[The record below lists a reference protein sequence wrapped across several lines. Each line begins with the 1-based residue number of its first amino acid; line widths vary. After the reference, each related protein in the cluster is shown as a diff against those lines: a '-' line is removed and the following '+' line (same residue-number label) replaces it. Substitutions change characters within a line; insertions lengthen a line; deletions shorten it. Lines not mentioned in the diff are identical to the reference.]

1 MKQIMI
7 IVVVMGLTMTLSA
20 QRGHGTGRTRVVV
33 VSPAIGFGYSPFYY
47 SPYGYSAFG
56 YPYGYN
62 NTYRGTSKLSMKIED
77 IKTDYS
83 DKIKS
88 ARHDNSLN
96 RDERKKIIQQLKAD
110 RDNAVRDLKT
120 NYYKPQKSPGDT
132 SDKG

>member
-1 MKQIMI
+1 MMKQIMI
-7 IVVVMGLTMTLSA
+7 IVIVMGLTMTLSA

-47 SPYGYSAFG
+47 SPFG

-62 NTYRGTSKLSMKIED
+62 NNYRGTSKLSMKVED

-88 ARHDNSLN
+88 ARHDNSLS
-96 RDERKKIIQQLKAD
+96 RDERKKIIHQLKAD
-110 RDNAVRDLKT
+110 RDKAVRDLKT
-120 NYYKPQKSPGDT
+120 NYYKPQKSPGDAG
-132 SDKG
+132 DKG